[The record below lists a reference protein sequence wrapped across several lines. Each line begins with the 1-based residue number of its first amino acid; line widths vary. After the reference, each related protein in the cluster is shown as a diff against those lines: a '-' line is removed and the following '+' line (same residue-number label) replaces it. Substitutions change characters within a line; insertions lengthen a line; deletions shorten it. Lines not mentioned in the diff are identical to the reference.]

1 MKIQDIIYEDV
12 GQAISQ
18 AVVGAADAVLDIFD
32 MPPTQRQQAVNDMVD
47 QWDKEWP
54 KIVQKDPGAK
64 KKYGLALQSWL
75 QGIFKEDPSMEKY
88 VDRVLDVSKTVK
100 GGRPDAGYIKA
111 VFAKIFDA
119 QKKRSK
125 SVGKKPYSAK
135 PRVRAR
141 AATS

>member
-1 MKIQDIIYEDV
+1 MRIRDIIHEDL
-12 GQAISQ
+12 GS
-18 AVVGAADAVLDIFD
+18 AVASAVTGATSAMLNIFD
-32 MPPTQRQQAVNDMVD
+32 VPPTKKMAAVNAMVD

>member
-32 MPPTQRQQAVNDMVD
+32 MPPTQRQQAVNDMVN

-54 KIVQKDPGAK
+54 KIVSKDPDAK
-64 KKYGLALQSWL
+64 KSYGLALQSWL
-75 QGIFKEDPSMEKY
+75 QGIFKKDPQMQKY
-88 VDRVLDVSKTVK
+88 IDRVLDVSKTVK
-100 GGRPDAGYIKA
+100 GGRPDVRYIKN
-111 VFAKIFDA
+111 VFAQIFDA
-119 QKKRSK
+119 QKKRAK
-125 SVGKKPYSAK
+125 RVDKEPYSAK

>member
-1 MKIQDIIYEDV
+1 MRIRDVIHEDL
-12 GQAISQ
+12 GS
-18 AVVGAADAVLDIFD
+18 AVASAVTGATSAMLNIFD
-32 MPPTQRQQAVNDMVD
+32 VPPTKKMAAVNAMVD

-64 KKYGLALQSWL
+64 KSYGLALQSWL
-75 QGIFKEDPSMEKY
+75 QGILKKDPQMQKY

-100 GGRPDAGYIKA
+100 GGRPDDGYIKS

-119 QKKRSK
+119 EKKRSK

>member
-54 KIVQKDPGAK
+54 KIVSKDPDAK
-64 KKYGLALQSWL
+64 KSYGLALQSWL
-75 QGIFKEDPSMEKY
+75 QGIFKKEPQMQKY
-88 VDRVLDVSKTVK
+88 IDRVLDVSKTVK
-100 GGRPDAGYIKA
+100 DGRPDVRYIKN
-111 VFAKIFDA
+111 VFAQIFDA
-119 QKKRSK
+119 QKKRAK
-125 SVGKKPYSAK
+125 RVDKEPYSAK

>member
-54 KIVQKDPGAK
+54 KIVSKNPEAK
-64 KKYGLALQSWL
+64 KSYGLALQSWL
-75 QGIFKEDPSMEKY
+75 QGIFKKDPQMQKY
-88 VDRVLDVSKTVK
+88 IDRVLDVSKTVK
-100 GGRPDAGYIKA
+100 GGRPDVRYIKN
-111 VFAKIFDA
+111 VFAQIFDA
-119 QKKRSK
+119 QKKRAK
-125 SVGKKPYSAK
+125 RVDKEPYSAK

>member
-1 MKIQDIIYEDV
+1 MRIRDIIHEDL
-12 GQAISQ
+12 GS
-18 AVVGAADAVLDIFD
+18 AVASAVTGATSAMLNIFD
-32 MPPTQRQQAVNDMVD
+32 VPPTKKMAAVNAMVD

-100 GGRPDAGYIKA
+100 GGRPDAGK
-111 VFAKIFDA
+111 
-119 QKKRSK
+119 
-125 SVGKKPYSAK
+125 
-135 PRVRAR
+135 
-141 AATS
+141 T

>member
-32 MPPTQRQQAVNDMVD
+32 MPPTQRQQAVNDMVN

-54 KIVQKDPGAK
+54 KIVSKDPDAK
-64 KKYGLALQSWL
+64 KSYGLALQSWL
-75 QGIFKEDPSMEKY
+75 QGIFKKDPQMQKY
-88 VDRVLDVSKTVK
+88 IDRVLDVSKTVK
-100 GGRPDAGYIKA
+100 DGRPDVRYIKN
-111 VFAKIFDA
+111 VFAQIFDA
-119 QKKRSK
+119 QKKRAK
-125 SVGKKPYSAK
+125 RVDKEPYSAK